1 MRTKEMKSSQPPRPS
16 LRLCIVCATPM
27 MIHFFLKEHIRLLSE
42 FSEITIVTNM
52 QNDPQSP
59 ALNLP
64 ARVISLGLQ
73 RNIVLRKD
81 ISSLMALLALLRREK
96 FDLIWGVDPKAG
108 LLAMS
113 AGWAAA
119 IQKRLFIFQG
129 EVWANKSGIGRFVLK
144 TMDRLIAR
152 LATHLLTVGHFEREF
167 LCQQGATL
175 GQGSIAG
182 VDTAKFQPDA
192 LMRTEMRDR
201 WGIPEE
207 AVVVLFLGRLN
218 ADKGIEDLAHAFRAA
233 RKTCPNLWLLMVGPD
248 ENGMAR
254 RIGAI
259 LDDAAERRHTLIGF
273 TEQPAA
279 CFNAADMFCLSS
291 YREGFPVSVL
301 EAAASGLPSIGSDIY
316 GIRGALIHGVT
327 GLLFNAGDRDS
338 LADALVRLGRD
349 ESGRV
354 AMRASA
360 RQYARTHSNRSRCWP
375 AMPAS
380 SGRCSSVPRPG
391 AIGCSHA
398 ARARLQAVV
407 PREAQDD
414 CGQREFRQT

>member
-1 MRTKEMKSSQPPRPS
+1 
-16 LRLCIVCATPM
+16 M

-52 QNDPQSP
+52 QNDPQTP

-81 ISSLMALLALLRREK
+81 LSSLMALLALLRREK
-96 FDLIWGVDPKAG
+96 FDLIWGVGPKAG

-119 IQKRLFIFQG
+119 IPKRLFIFQG
-129 EVWANKSGIGRFVLK
+129 EVWANKRGIGRFVLK

-167 LCQQGATL
+167 LCQQGVLSGQQGATL

-192 LMRTEMRDR
+192 LTRTQMRDR

-233 RKTCPNLWLLMVGPD
+233 SKACPNLWLLMVGPD

-254 RIGAI
+254 RISAI
-259 LDDAAERRHTLIGF
+259 LDDAGERRHTLIGF

-279 CFNAADMFCLSS
+279 CFNAADMFCLPS

-327 GLLFNAGDRDS
+327 GLLFTAGDRDS

-349 ESGRV
+349 ESERA
-354 AMRASA
+354 AMGASA
-360 RQYARTHSNRSRCWP
+360 RQYAKTHFEQEQVLARY
-375 AMPAS
+375 AS
-380 SGRCSSVPRPG
+380 F
-391 AIGCSHA
+391 
-398 ARARLQAVV
+398 
-407 PREAQDD
+407 
-414 CGQREFRQT
+414 FRQILIGP